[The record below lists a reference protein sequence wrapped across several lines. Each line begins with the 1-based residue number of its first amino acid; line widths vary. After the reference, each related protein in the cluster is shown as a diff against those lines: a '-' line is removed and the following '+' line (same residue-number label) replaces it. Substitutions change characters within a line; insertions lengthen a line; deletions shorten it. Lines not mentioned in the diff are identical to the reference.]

1 MTRVRR
7 MSAAFAV
14 ACVTTSINL
23 LITVPLLRLN
33 VCPAVM
39 ANAAALVAECPL
51 AYVLLRR
58 YVWKAEQVSEISR
71 ARTVFAVL
79 YSATLVLSSVAVA
92 GAERLTRSM
101 ERTPTTRTLVVLGA
115 QWSSF
120 CVLWLLE
127 FLLLDSAVFRS
138 RTKSQQEPREP

>member
-1 MTRVRR
+1 
-7 MSAAFAV
+7 MSAALTV
-14 ACVTTSINL
+14 ACVTTSVNL

-33 VCPAVM
+33 ICPAVL
-39 ANAAALVAECPL
+39 ANVGALLAECPL
-51 AYVLLRR
+51 AYALLRR

-71 ARTVFAVL
+71 ARSVFVVL
-79 YSATLVLSSVAVA
+79 YAATLVLSSVAVA
-92 GAERLTRSM
+92 VAERLTRSM
-101 ERTPTTRTLVVLGA
+101 ERTPGTRTIVLLGA

-138 RTKSQQEPREP
+138 RTRRQQEPREPQ